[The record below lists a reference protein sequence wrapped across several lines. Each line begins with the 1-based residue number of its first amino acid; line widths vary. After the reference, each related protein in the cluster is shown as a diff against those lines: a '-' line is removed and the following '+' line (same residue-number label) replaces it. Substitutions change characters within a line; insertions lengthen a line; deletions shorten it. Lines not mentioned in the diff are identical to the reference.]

1 MVETLFNNFIAND
14 GQCSYDASTA
24 LMLKIQNEPM
34 FLQDLFSFLEQ
45 ALELNAEPTLIKLI
59 CVAIYKI
66 IDIYGSQYTA
76 DPVIYNYIFS
86 HLLKDTFLLPF
97 EDKQYLSVLLIK
109 LKFLHDAQYS
119 IEVFKTCFEQVMT
132 NSLTHISTSLYILYK
147 LIDTCAISNRC
158 SEIQQFYS
166 IIIERLYVLVN
177 QFIVYFEKHSFDLL
191 DENKQQEFET
201 CHSSFSSIVDLFSSL
216 ILRIQ
221 ILNRIDYSY
230 FFKIIEQFIY
240 LLPKSFIP
248 YKLQDNF
255 AQFIKSFISILFQN
269 HRSDSTVANIKGIV
283 ENQYKQLIGQS
294 VFSCFTLNN
303 LHPIVCSRLFDILH
317 RMIII
322 NWFRE
327 MILSPEFISNCII
340 PSCRFQSDYDQLTFV
355 DTPHHFIE
363 NNYPFD
369 NADPGLN
376 IIRFSVYDLLR
387 VVGLFYDTGIN
398 TILQCCVANI
408 GTNQNDYLNQI
419 DLESRLFVISCVT
432 KCCSDNQDIY
442 NFLFS
447 KINSNIYPPFVIAT
461 AIYGLLSIR
470 INKLELNRL
479 SIDIIVNSDK
489 VVLKLLAVR
498 LFRNTFDKTVIDSTI
513 ESIFPALLNTLL
525 ALLNNDDDEEIISAI
540 ELLIFQFPYLIEICS
555 IDLVAHLFNIWKNT
569 IESVDYSNSEE
580 SGKFYF
586 DLIHKLFLQMPQ
598 NSKLFTT
605 MWREIFGFFINIF
618 NEIKTPLYAE
628 DYFNFIATFFIKL
641 DLPNPDLFEIVPF
654 ICEYFGDDIE
664 QLESPSFVEA
674 LRLLTSIIQKP
685 NFYDYKDGQL
695 GQMIFQYFGNIASNT
710 ESETFKMGA
719 LLIFSTM
726 VQLNRVNLD
735 VISNQPL
742 EYFSQL
748 DIGQPQ
754 FYVSELVLLSSIL
767 LTNPNYIIEKMN
779 EQILNNIFNNSHYLS
794 YTQKNYIK
802 ICLIGLLIISKY
814 QNQDAYL
821 CAVKVLKDLF
831 QVIQN
836 NNKSSESD
844 FNDADTE
851 DLTAF
856 ADITPNLALPSDN
869 KNPFDFFM
877 ATSYETEF
885 YRLLPNDEF
894 QFIQYTI
901 NQLSKQI

>member
-1 MVETLFNNFIAND
+1 
-14 GQCSYDASTA
+14 
-24 LMLKIQNEPM
+24 
-34 FLQDLFSFLEQ
+34 
-45 ALELNAEPTLIKLI
+45 
-59 CVAIYKI
+59 
-66 IDIYGSQYTA
+66 
-76 DPVIYNYIFS
+76 
-86 HLLKDTFLLPF
+86 
-97 EDKQYLSVLLIK
+97 
-109 LKFLHDAQYS
+109 
-119 IEVFKTCFEQVMT
+119 
-132 NSLTHISTSLYILYK
+132 
-147 LIDTCAISNRC
+147 
-158 SEIQQFYS
+158 
-166 IIIERLYVLVN
+166 
-177 QFIVYFEKHSFDLL
+177 
-191 DENKQQEFET
+191 
-201 CHSSFSSIVDLFSSL
+201 
-216 ILRIQ
+216 
-221 ILNRIDYSY
+221 
-230 FFKIIEQFIY
+230 
-240 LLPKSFIP
+240 
-248 YKLQDNF
+248 
-255 AQFIKSFISILFQN
+255 
-269 HRSDSTVANIKGIV
+269 
-283 ENQYKQLIGQS
+283 
-294 VFSCFTLNN
+294 
-303 LHPIVCSRLFDILH
+303 
-317 RMIII
+317 
-322 NWFRE
+322 
-327 MILSPEFISNCII
+327 
-340 PSCRFQSDYDQLTFV
+340 
-355 DTPHHFIE
+355 
-363 NNYPFD
+363 
-369 NADPGLN
+369 
-376 IIRFSVYDLLR
+376 
-387 VVGLFYDTGIN
+387 
-398 TILQCCVANI
+398 
-408 GTNQNDYLNQI
+408 
-419 DLESRLFVISCVT
+419 
-432 KCCSDNQDIY
+432 
-442 NFLFS
+442 
-447 KINSNIYPPFVIAT
+447 
-461 AIYGLLSIR
+461 
-470 INKLELNRL
+470 
-479 SIDIIVNSDK
+479 
-489 VVLKLLAVR
+489 
-498 LFRNTFDKTVIDSTI
+498 
-513 ESIFPALLNTLL
+513 
-525 ALLNNDDDEEIISAI
+525 
-540 ELLIFQFPYLIEICS
+540 
-555 IDLVAHLFNIWKNT
+555 
-569 IESVDYSNSEE
+569 
-580 SGKFYF
+580 
-586 DLIHKLFLQMPQ
+586 MPQ

-794 YTQKNYIK
+794 YTHKNYIK

-894 QFIQYTI
+894 QFVQYTI